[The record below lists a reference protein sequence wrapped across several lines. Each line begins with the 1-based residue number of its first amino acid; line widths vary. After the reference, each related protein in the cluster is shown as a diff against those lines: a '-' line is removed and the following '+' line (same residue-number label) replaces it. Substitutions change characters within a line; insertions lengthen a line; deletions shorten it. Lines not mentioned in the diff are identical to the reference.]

1 VIYRNYVSLVAEE
14 PMIAEIHN
22 KISRT
27 GSNLH
32 DRLENQLTG
41 DFFGTLRYLP
51 FTLGLLP
58 VLEKARWMSGPD
70 SQPLVPPSQEASE
83 YSHRLRF
90 WPRLP
95 NGEIDVLLRM
105 PARTC
110 GIEVKYYSPIS
121 SDDPA
126 STDEG
131 GAQPGAETSKHQLAR
146 YARSLCRLRDGRSKY
161 LLLVATRSDGQAI
174 AEGARDRIAAG
185 VAFWFL
191 SWEDSLQALRES
203 LPRSKRTWQRRILRD
218 LIRLLERKGFDPFR
232 SFAITNPTVLPGPA
246 YPFVLTW
253 SCDWTAPVRVQQGVP
268 L

>member
-1 VIYRNYVSLVAEE
+1 
-14 PMIAEIHN
+14 MIAEIHN
-22 KISRT
+22 KISQT

-58 VLEKARWMSGPD
+58 VLDKARWISGPN
-70 SQPLVPPSQEASE
+70 SPPLVPPSPEASE
-83 YSHRLRF
+83 FSHRLRF
-90 WPRLP
+90 WLRLP

-131 GAQPGAETSKHQLAR
+131 GAQSSAETSKHQLAR
-146 YARSLCRLRDGRSKY
+146 YARSLSRLQDGRSKY
-161 LLLVATRSDGQAI
+161 LLLVATRSDGQDI
-174 AEGARDRIAAG
+174 AEAAKDRIVQG
-185 VAFWFL
+185 VAFFFL
-191 SWEDSLQALRES
+191 GWEDALQSLRES
-203 LPRSKRTWQRRILRD
+203 LPRSRRTWQGRILRD
-218 LIRLLERKGFDPFR
+218 IIRLLERKGFDPFR
-232 SFAITNPTVLPGPA
+232 SFAVTNPIVLPAPA
-246 YPFVLTW
+246 YLFWLRW
-253 SCDWTAPVRVQQGVP
+253 SCDWTSPLRVQQGVHYEFGRKSG
-268 L
+268 

>member
-1 VIYRNYVSLVAEE
+1 
-14 PMIAEIHN
+14 MIAEIHN

-51 FTLGLLP
+51 FTLGLRP
-58 VLEKARWMSGPD
+58 VLDKAQWISGPN
-70 SQPLVPPSQEASE
+70 SLPLVPRSQEASE
-83 YSHRLRF
+83 FSHRLRF

-110 GIEVKYYSPIS
+110 GIEVKYDSPIS

-131 GAQPGAETSKHQLAR
+131 AAQPSAETSKHQLAR
-146 YARSLCRLRDGRSKY
+146 YARSLSQLRDGRSKY
-161 LLLVATRSDGQAI
+161 LLLVARRSDGQAI
-174 AEGARDRIAAG
+174 AEGAKALIVPG

-191 SWEDSLQALRES
+191 SWEDALQALREW
-203 LPRSKRTWQRRILRD
+203 LPRSRSPWQRRIFRD

-232 SFAITNPTVLPGPA
+232 SFAVRNPIVGPSPG
-246 YPFVLTW
+246 YLFGLGW
-253 SCDWTAPVRVQQGVP
+253 SCDWTSPLHVQPGVHYE
-268 L
+268 LGRESG